1 MLVVLCVLTAVV
13 GLAIGSFLNVVIWRV
28 PRGESIV
35 RPGSRCP
42 SCGSTLLARDNV
54 PVLGYLLL
62 RGRCRACSRAVSRR
76 YPVVE
81 LLTAALFV
89 AVTAK
94 VGPQWELPAFLYLV
108 AVGVALAA
116 IDIDVH
122 RLPDVIVL
130 PSYLVGLALLGLAA
144 LGDGEPRVLLR
155 ALAGMAALYTV
166 YFVLRLAHPRG
177 MGRGDLKLSGVLGL
191 YLGWVGWG
199 ALAVGAFLG
208 FFLGG
213 VVGVGLIVAG
223 RANGKSALPFGPF
236 MLVGALLAILCAE
249 PLVGLYVRTAI
260 G

>member
-1 MLVVLCVLTAVV
+1 MLVAVCLLTAVT

-35 RPGSRCP
+35 RPASRCP
-42 SCGSTLLARDNV
+42 RCGETLRHRDNV

-62 RGRCRACSRAVSRR
+62 RGRCRGCRGPVSVR

-81 LLTAALFV
+81 LVTAALFV
-89 AVTAK
+89 AVTLRL
-94 VGPQWELPAFLYLV
+94 GLSWELPAYLYLV

-130 PSYLVGLALLGLAA
+130 PSYVVSLALLGLAA
-144 LGDGEPRVLLR
+144 WGDHDLVALER
-155 ALAGMAALYTV
+155 AVAGMACLYLL
-166 YFVLRLAHPRG
+166 YLLLRLAHPRG
-177 MGRGDLKLSGVLGL
+177 MGRGDLKLAGVLGL
-191 YLGWVGWG
+191 YLGWLGWD
-199 ALAVGAFLG
+199 AVAVGAFLG

-213 VVGVGLIVAG
+213 VMGVSLIVAG

-236 MLVGALLAILCAE
+236 MLVGALVAVFLAQ
-249 PLVGLYVRTAI
+249 PLGDIYLHAAF